1 MDKELKE
8 EIIDSISE
16 TTKTMLIFSKYLVQ
30 LMRIHYVHVDENL
43 FEKAKNL
50 SKTNLELV
58 NKLKEN

>member
-30 LMRIHYVHVDENL
+30 LMRIHYVNVDDNL
-43 FEKAKNL
+43 F
-50 SKTNLELV
+50 
-58 NKLKEN
+58 